1 MGYRKYR
8 GCGNPGATI
17 VLYTSELVD
26 AHAYL
31 LNRKEMAESF
41 QNQLLE
47 NLEKTCDYSVFTN
60 RVSQKIRLMHILYEF
75 NHVISYFECIK
86 EELENKP
93 LLNIDIDYDKW
104 IGKKWFSPSNI
115 IHLWTDDDFYKHN
128 DEDAKGISIYLF
140 HEPEKF
146 NIKDSVSLEKN
157 INTAIDILLQHS
169 EISLQLIEAGIEF
182 ASSELDDKLKKI
194 RKLIDAEDWKNEDF
208 ESIAKELFENKVFNL
223 DFVKWRKDNTPL
235 TKDIIETRMRQLIK
249 DVIDCD
255 FLKDTNISI
264 GDAEKANCWKKLKFT
279 EMEMDSDE
287 KKIRLATLCRFLN
300 YSEGR
305 FDFSRLFKLGI
316 QAFRH
321 LKELSED
328 DKRKVADFV
337 THGRLL
343 YRELDNIDKDE
354 KKEDSKHGGRPQEF
368 LFGKEDKEKE
378 EFWAKVIISCIADNK
393 RITNKILNTQK
404 DNYITKVLVAFCEY
418 VSKKEKPGITNY
430 RALFRFCQEKC
441 KIENGVKVDTFN
453 RGFINLISDREYK
466 KDCSTSVDID
476 KHVNKIKEEE
486 RKLNNM

>member
-1 MGYRKYR
+1 MG
-8 GCGNPGATI
+8 
-17 VLYTSELVD
+17 VD

-41 QNQLLE
+41 QNNLLE

-75 NHVISYFECIK
+75 NYVISYFECIK
-86 EELENKP
+86 EELEKKP

-115 IHLWTDDDFYKHN
+115 KPLGIDDDFYKHN

-146 NIKDSVSLEKN
+146 NIEDSESLEKN

-169 EISLQLIEAGIEF
+169 EISLQLIADAIEF
-182 ASSELDDKLKKI
+182 ASTKLDEKLENI
-194 RKLIDAEDWKNEDF
+194 RRLIDAENWKDEDF

-223 DFVKWRKDNTPL
+223 DFGKWRKDNTPL

-249 DVIDCD
+249 DVIDSD

-264 GDAEKANCWKKLKFT
+264 GDEEKAKCWKKLKFT

-300 YSEGR
+300 FNEGR

-343 YRELDNIDKDE
+343 YGELDKIDKD
-354 KKEDSKHGGRPQEF
+354 KRKGGSKHIGRPLES
-368 LFGKEDKEKE
+368 LFGEEEKEKE

-393 RITNKILNTQK
+393 RIGNKKLNTQK
-404 DNYITKVLVAFCEY
+404 DNYITKVLVAFCVY
-418 VSKKEKPGITNY
+418 VSKNEKLSITSY
-430 RALFRFCQEKC
+430 RALFRFCIEKC
-441 KIENGVKVDTFN
+441 KIENDVTIDTFN
-453 RGFINLISDREYK
+453 SAFINLINDKEYK
-466 KDCSTSVDID
+466 NDCSMSVDID
-476 KHVNKIKEEE
+476 KHVKKIKEEE